1 LAYRIENDDARA
13 KDDLEDAHPKDRQTR
28 GARADPCNRRRRT
41 SWSRVQPSRILDKDG
56 RQVLFQ
62 GVNRSGAE
70 YACVQGG
77 VCSPDRPPLAR
88 WARSPGGASSRA
100 RAPA

>member
-1 LAYRIENDDARA
+1 MLIRKIGRRVALVLILAIAVVA
-13 KDDLEDAHPKDRQTR
+13 LA
-28 GARADPCNRRRRT
+28 GVG
-41 SWSRVQPSRILDKDG
+41 SSLDKDG